1 MSTVGSGVAGEELQL
16 ICISKY
22 PKDILGTS
30 TVEIRNDAGQVVGPI
45 EVMSFDER
53 VEGTV
58 VLTQLRTSDSG
69 SYMCLSGYSI
79 PEAGLD
85 SSVYFTAESTTI
97 TVSSTF
103 TDNNLCYTLSYAW

>member
-1 MSTVGSGVAGEELQL
+1 MAGEELQL

-30 TVEIRNDAGQVVGPI
+30 TVGIQNDAGQVVGPI

-58 VLTQLRTSDSG
+58 VLTQLKTSDSG

-103 TDNNLCYTLSYAW
+103 TNNNLCYTSSYAW